1 MRTAPGAKR
10 ICRDGAPAALRGP
23 EGLALVDETVFCC
36 SHVELEY
43 FEVYFLSLQN
53 NGVFDISDHSISTL
67 EILESHRTVG
77 VISFGEKKQRSFV
90 CFCCLFSA
98 YGMIYFCLSC

>member
-1 MRTAPGAKR
+1 M
-10 ICRDGAPAALRGP
+10 
-23 EGLALVDETVFCC
+23 GLAEETVFCC

-67 EILESHRTVG
+67 EILESHRTFSVG
-77 VISFGEKKQRSFV
+77 FIWRKKTT
-90 CFCCLFSA
+90 
-98 YGMIYFCLSC
+98 

>member
-1 MRTAPGAKR
+1 MVLPREDTPGASR
-10 ICRDGAPAALRGP
+10 PAGPGP
-23 EGLALVDETVFCC
+23 EPPHRPLPVDKTVFCC

-67 EILESHRTVG
+67 EILESHRTSCVDF
-77 VISFGEKKQRSFV
+77 IWGE
-90 CFCCLFSA
+90 A
-98 YGMIYFCLSC
+98 EA